1 MNKIGINQCKD
12 ILDSFAWDSTG
23 HAESPGIKARERA
36 DSHIFYFR
44 DWFNIVTDRGLRE
57 SKFFNQNKNSFSEK
71 RNNFNEPGKVSLC
84 ILDRERLASLRWKEE
99 PQFWAKLFNQLKYT
113 REQRERSLLT
123 YLTNLNYS
131 NSLLKKFLDIYFYI
145 ETYSKEESA
154 QFLAKCYE
162 QNERMFYEKQQL
174 KANAVKKSE
183 SLTKSS
189 IEERL
194 IAKAVKKRTNYGKE
208 YNQNSLYDTVEDC
221 LANGEDL
228 VFEPSKQAQA
238 DAVVNYLKYLNME
251 QRIIAL
257 RIQELELNKE
267 ENALQDEISSLK
279 QQLTLL
285 QEKHRAKQQERS
297 NLKQEENKLQQEQDN
312 LLR

>member
-23 HAESPGIKARERA
+23 YEDCRGIRARERE

-57 SKFFNQNKNSFSEK
+57 GRCFKIYENSAPRDLFVEYG
-71 RNNFNEPGKVSLC
+71 NVSLC
-84 ILDRERLASLRWKEE
+84 AKSWGEGIGGRIARCEYGDRMRKEWE
-99 PQFWAKLFNQLKYT
+99 
-113 REQRERSLLT
+113 
-123 YLTNLNYS
+123 
-131 NSLLKKFLDIYFYI
+131 
-145 ETYSKEESA
+145 
-154 QFLAKCYE
+154 
-162 QNERMFYEKQQL
+162 
-174 KANAVKKSE
+174 
-183 SLTKSS
+183 
-189 IEERL
+189 EERL
-194 IAKAVKKRTNYGKE
+194 IAKEVKKCTNYGKE

-228 VFEPSKQAQA
+228 LVEPSKQAQA
-238 DAVVNYLKYLNME
+238 DSVVNYLKYLNLE

-267 ENALQDEISSLK
+267 ESAVQDEISSLK
-279 QQLTLL
+279 QKLTLL

-297 NLKQEENKLQQEQDN
+297 NLQQQENKLQQEQDN